1 MTEMTFVK
9 HKRNNPSCDLWD
21 SEGNE
26 KIQFLS
32 YNIPSK
38 LEGQSE
44 IEHSFISLTV
54 TLFPR
59 LG

>member
-9 HKRNNPSCDLWD
+9 HKRNNPSCDPWD
-21 SEGNE
+21 SQGNE

-44 IEHSFISLTV
+44 IEHSFIRV
-54 TLFPR
+54 
-59 LG
+59 